1 VAKKCPVCGREKG
14 PPEHGLGGVCNMARL
29 SNGHLVHATRI
40 DPGGDLHDKLGDD
53 LKVIDRWIKRGQ
65 LNG

>member
-1 VAKKCPVCGREKG
+1 
-14 PPEHGLGGVCNMARL
+14 MARL